1 MPVIDIGFSP
11 CPNDTFIFDALV
23 NHKIDTKGY
32 DFKLHLEDVQTLNE
46 WALQGKLPYSKISYG
61 VWPKLKNQY
70 QLLESGGALGKG
82 VGPLLIYKADPSNL
96 SGKPDEKTMRVAI
109 PGMDTT
115 AHLLFSLAF
124 PDITNKVFLVFNFE
138 FLVEKKSPLV
148 LPPSFGE
155 LPEPGKEPKNN
166 ILSDKKDTSDIEDI
180 INQSSSKST
189 SKRSEDVKNSI
200 EETIIKKINESKAN
214 LTDTKEINLD
224 KTIEEENEK
233 PKEKGFFK
241 RLKNKFNKSDN

>member
-1 MPVIDIGFSP
+1 MKK
-11 CPNDTFIFDALV
+11 T
-23 NHKIDTKGY
+23 
-32 DFKLHLEDVQTLNE
+32 
-46 WALQGKLPYSKISYG
+46 
-61 VWPKLKNQY
+61 NQ
-70 QLLESGGALGKG
+70 
-82 VGPLLIYKADPSNL
+82 LIASFL
-96 SGKPDEKTMRVAI
+96 I
-109 PGMDTT
+109 
-115 AHLLFSLAF
+115 LLFLNSCGTVAEGLGG
-124 PDITNKVFLVFNFE
+124 TKKKGSEE

-189 SKRSEDVKNSI
+189 SKRSDDAKNSI

-241 RLKNKFNKSDN
+241 RLKNKFKNLEH